1 MKLKFLAGLALTF
14 SLTGT
19 AMAQNVGVGTMS
31 QGTMSYSSGSAIA
44 KLLTEKAGMQAR
56 VQPNSGE
63 SVLIPMLATG
73 ELDFAIANVIETG
86 EAMHGERVFKNR
98 PAKHLQIAHVMFP
111 LKTALFVRADSDI
124 KTIADLKG
132 KRVTHGF
139 TALSSLTTV
148 LDALLATG
156 GLKPTDIRQVMVPN
170 VARGADELASGNVDA
185 FFFAVGAGKVT
196 EVDASVGGLRMLPM
210 NTDEESL
217 KAMRDIFPYGYPF
230 VEKPLPNLP
239 GFTEPTATLAYD
251 NLLITGK
258 DVPEEV
264 VYKAIKT
271 IYENQPELASSFKP
285 FLGFDVKLMYKDNMP
300 GDFHAGAMR
309 FYREAGLVK

>member
-1 MKLKFLAGLALTF
+1 MKFKFLAGLTLALG
-14 SLTGT
+14 LAGT

-44 KLLTEKAGMQAR
+44 KLIAEKTGMQAR

-63 SVLIPMLATG
+63 SVLIPMLGTG

-86 EAMHGERVFKNR
+86 EAIQGERVFKDR
-98 PAKHLQIAHVMFP
+98 PAEHLQIASVMFP
-111 LKTALFVRADSDI
+111 LKTALFVREDSDI
-124 KTIADLKG
+124 KTISDLKG

-139 TALSSLTTV
+139 TAMSSLTTV
-148 LDALLATG
+148 LDALLATD
-156 GLKPTDIRQVMVPN
+156 GLKASDIQPVMVPN

-210 NTDEESL
+210 NTDEKSL
-217 KAMRDIFPYGYPF
+217 AAMRDIFPYGYPF
-230 VEKPLPNLP
+230 VEEPRPGLP
-239 GFTEPTATLAYD
+239 GFSEPTATMAYD
-251 NLLITGK
+251 NLLITGE

-264 VYKAIKT
+264 VYKTVKT
-271 IYENQPELASSFKP
+271 IYENQPELANSFAP
-285 FLGFDVKLMYKDNMP
+285 YRGFDVELMYKDNMP
-300 GDFHAGAMR
+300 GDFHKGAMR
-309 FYREAGLVK
+309 FYREAGLTE

>member
-1 MKLKFLAGLALTF
+1 VKFKFLAGLAFAL

-31 QGTMSYSSGSAIA
+31 QGTMSYASGSAVA
-44 KLLTEKAGMQAR
+44 KLLAEKSGMQAR

-63 SVLIPMLATG
+63 SALIPMLASG

-86 EAMHGERVFKNR
+86 EAAKGERVFKGR
-98 PAKHLQIAHVMFP
+98 PAKHLQIASVSFP

-139 TALSSLTTV
+139 TAMSSLTAV
-148 LDALLATG
+148 LDALLATD
-156 GLKPTDIRQVMVPN
+156 GLTADDIEQVMVPN

-185 FFFAVGAGKVT
+185 FFFAVGGGKVT

-210 NTDEESL
+210 KSDE
-217 KAMRDIFPYGYPF
+217 KAMAAMHKVFPYGYAYTQ
-230 VEKPLPNLP
+230 KPQPNLP
-239 GFTEPTATLAYD
+239 GFTEPTATMAYD

-258 DVPEEV
+258 DVPEEI
-264 VYKAIKT
+264 VYKTVKT
-271 IYENQPELASSFKP
+271 IYENQPELANTFAP
-285 FLGFDVKLMYKDNMP
+285 YRDFDVKLMYKENMP
-300 GDFHAGAMR
+300 APFHEGALR
-309 FYREAGLVK
+309 FYREVGLVK